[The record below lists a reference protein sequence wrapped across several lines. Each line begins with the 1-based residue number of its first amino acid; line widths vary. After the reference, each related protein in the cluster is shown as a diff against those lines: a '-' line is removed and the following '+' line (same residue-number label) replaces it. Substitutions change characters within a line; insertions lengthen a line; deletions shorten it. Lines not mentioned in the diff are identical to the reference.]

1 MRAAAAFVVAGFL
14 AVPALASAQNCTSD
28 ARQVVD
34 AIYRQV
40 LERGA
45 NGGEA
50 NTWINQLSG
59 GQTTV
64 RELVENIAAS
74 PEHRQRF
81 LPGESEGS
89 RRNAVTTLYRHLL
102 GREPDPGGLQAH
114 VDLHNRNDIDAV
126 IASLIS
132 SAEYQQKYGENVV
145 PGQNVRYC
153 ANSVERQCQFRFRNM
168 DRNGN
173 NQIERNEWNG
183 SAAVVQYARLEP
195 GRRAVEQRGADGR
208 APLAERRRRL
218 RSQRAGDLDA
228 RARSG
233 GSTATTT
240 AGSCPTSGTTAPEYF
255 RRADRDRNGALSQTE
270 FVNNA
275 TWDDDRDDRFENLDM
290 NNNGRVERGEW
301 HGSADAFQWLDRN
314 NDNVLSQAEVV
325 GDGSTQFDSFGSLDR
340 NDNGRLEHASGSGR
354 WRASPA
360 TTPTTT
366 TSSAG
371 RSSPRAAARRPRR
384 RRRQGKLKTRRGTL
398 RPGVPRRGPMTHTR
412 TPSWTVG
419 DHLTHRFNPELGVG
433 RVTAVDG
440 RSLVAEFPR
449 SGTTLRLAAGTD
461 ALVPVDLGPGRPV
474 RVSAT
479 REETRVALQLPDGR
493 LQLANGRAEPAH
505 ALWPLEL
512 ERALL
517 DRLALGDTDEPGDLL
532 IRLDILHLRR
542 VREAD
547 GLGSF
552 LGGRVRLFPH
562 QLHVAERATHSDP
575 VRWLLADE
583 VGLGQDHRGVPDP
596 QPSRAQ
602 RGRSSA
608 ASWWRRRRSRC
619 SGSASCGASIT
630 RSSRCSTTAASPTSE
645 RDFGAGFN
653 PFELHRRAV
662 IALETLQPIGRS

>member
-64 RELVENIAAS
+64 RELVENIAQS

-81 LPGESEGS
+81 LPGDSEGS

-153 ANSVERQCQFRFRNM
+153 GANTAAPATAQFRFRNM

-183 SAAVVQYARLEP
+183 SSSRSTRTTGTVTACCRTARC
-195 GRRAVEQRGADGR
+195 GRARAV
-208 APLAERRRRL
+208 AERRRRL
-218 RSQRAGDLDA
+218 RSQRPGDLDA
-228 RARSG
+228 AARSA

-325 GDGSTQFDSFGSLDR
+325 GDGSTQFDGFAQPRPQQQWPARAREWQWSVASFSRYDTN
-340 NDNGRLEHASGSGR
+340 NDDFISRQEFTARGGA
-354 WRASPA
+354 PA
-360 TTPTTT
+360 AP
-366 TSSAG
+366 
-371 RSSPRAAARRPRR
+371 RS
-384 RRRQGKLKTRRGTL
+384 RQGKLDSRG
-398 RPGVPRRGPMTHTR
+398 
-412 TPSWTVG
+412 
-419 DHLTHRFNPELGVG
+419 
-433 RVTAVDG
+433 AG
-440 RSLVAEFPR
+440 RSPR
-449 SGTTLRLAAGTD
+449 SRAAG
-461 ALVPVDLGPGRPV
+461 R
-474 RVSAT
+474 
-479 REETRVALQLPDGR
+479 
-493 LQLANGRAEPAH
+493 
-505 ALWPLEL
+505 
-512 ERALL
+512 
-517 DRLALGDTDEPGDLL
+517 
-532 IRLDILHLRR
+532 
-542 VREAD
+542 
-547 GLGSF
+547 
-552 LGGRVRLFPH
+552 
-562 QLHVAERATHSDP
+562 
-575 VRWLLADE
+575 
-583 VGLGQDHRGVPDP
+583 
-596 QPSRAQ
+596 
-602 RGRSSA
+602 
-608 ASWWRRRRSRC
+608 
-619 SGSASCGASIT
+619 
-630 RSSRCSTTAASPTSE
+630 
-645 RDFGAGFN
+645 
-653 PFELHRRAV
+653 
-662 IALETLQPIGRS
+662 